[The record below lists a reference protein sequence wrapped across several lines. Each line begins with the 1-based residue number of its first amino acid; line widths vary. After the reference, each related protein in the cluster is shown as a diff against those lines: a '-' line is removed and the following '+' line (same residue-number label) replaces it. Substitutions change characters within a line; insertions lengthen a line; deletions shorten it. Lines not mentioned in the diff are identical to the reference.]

1 MSAPDS
7 SDGKPSE
14 RCAGIDIG
22 KVRSK
27 ATVQVQGGARWI
39 TRREVRTFER
49 TTPGLLALREW
60 LVSEQVTF
68 GRGWSHRRVLE
79 ADYLLE
85 DVVEGWQTPW
95 NTTSRSTKAWGRR
108 RAVAR
113 KRAANLR
120 TKNRTTSIVADAV
133 VDTRIED
140 PAAHVIGV
148 DALEKFGE

>member
-1 MSAPDS
+1 VSAPDS

-27 ATVQVQGGARWI
+27 ATVQVQGGTRWK

-68 GRGWSHRRVLE
+68 GRDGVTGVFWKLIY
-79 ADYLLE
+79 YLLE

-95 NTTSRSTKAWGRR
+95 PEPPVHDKVAEYGRTAGRASR
-108 RAVAR
+108 RA
-113 KRAANLR
+113 
-120 TKNRTTSIVADAV
+120 
-133 VDTRIED
+133 
-140 PAAHVIGV
+140 AHRRWRQCYIASRYKVTYLL
-148 DALEKFGE
+148 DN